1 MISLE
6 TFINEIVRRACEQVY
21 KDITERMSKQEPKM
35 YTRKEVADRLNI
47 SLPTLHELV
56 KQGVIVPTYVGR
68 KPLFKAQDIEEAIST
83 GELRKYRR
91 RPNKKFKK

>member
-1 MISLE
+1 MNALEELITEIS
-6 TFINEIVRRACEQVY
+6 RKAYEQAY
-21 KDITERMSKQEPKM
+21 KDITERIAKQEPKM
-35 YTRKEVADRLNI
+35 YTRKEVADRLSI

-83 GELRKYRR
+83 GEFRKYKRR
-91 RPNKKFKK
+91 LHN

>member
-1 MISLE
+1 MRALE
-6 TFINEIVRRACEQVY
+6 EFIEEIARRAYEQAY

-35 YTRKEVADRLNI
+35 YTRKEVAEKLNI

-68 KPLFKAQDIEEAIST
+68 KPLFKVQDIEEAIST
-83 GELRKYRR
+83 GKLRKYKRR
-91 RPNKKFKK
+91 SNN